1 MYKEAEISLVTL
13 STYDI
18 AGIFLGN
25 RKQHDLAMC
34 MDIQILSSSSS
45 QLHDCICDH
54 CIGDSSTLPMDIL
67 SSRKRIE

>member
-1 MYKEAEISLVTL
+1 MKKEAELPLVIL
-13 STYDI
+13 STYYI

-25 RKQHDLAMC
+25 RKQLDLAMC
-34 MDIQILSSSSS
+34 TDIQILSSSSS

-67 SSRKRIE
+67 PSRKRIE